1 MDHALPPQF
10 FLYGE
15 PPKAA
20 DPDFIHVEDLAA
32 RSQPSDWEIA
42 PHHHVDLNHLILI
55 AHGGGT
61 IRYEMSH
68 TAFAAPSLLIVPAN
82 VVHGFSWHE
91 GSQGKVLTIARPQL
105 DQLVSRHAALAKLF
119 IEPGSVALVPA
130 ECRAIDSAMTDIARE
145 LSWVSLGQNAAS
157 EALLQL
163 VLVQALRVLD
173 RTAHGPHGGAG
184 TASAVPLV
192 ARYRQLVEAR
202 YRQREPIARYAREL
216 AVSQTALREACA
228 ATGQSPIAIRDQR
241 AMLEAQRLLAFSALS
256 IAEIGEA
263 IGIADPAYFSRFFA
277 RNCGVSPARW
287 RRDLKARKQE

>member
-1 MDHALPPQF
+1 MDHTLPPHF

-42 PHHHVDLNHLILI
+42 AHRHKDLNHLILI
-55 AHGGGT
+55 AQGGGT
-61 IRYEMSH
+61 IRYEVSE
-68 TAFAAPSLLIVPAN
+68 TAFDTPSLLIVPAN

-91 GSQGKVLTIARPQL
+91 GSQGTVLTIARPQL
-105 DQLVSRHAALAKLF
+105 DQLVSRHAALGSLF
-119 IEPGSVALVPA
+119 AAADCVALSA
-130 ECRAIDSAMTDIARE
+130 SESRAMDRAMADIARE

-163 VLVQALRVLD
+163 ILVQALRVLE
-173 RTAHGPHGGAG
+173 RNTEA
-184 TASAVPLV
+184 TQSATNPVSLV
-192 ARYRQLVEAR
+192 ARYRQLVETR
-202 YRQREPIARYAREL
+202 YRLREPIAAYAREL
-216 AVSQTALREACA
+216 AISQTALREACA

-263 IGIADPAYFSRFFA
+263 IGIGDPAYFSRFFA
-277 RNCGVSPARW
+277 RNCGTSPASW
-287 RRDLKARKQE
+287 RRDLKLRKQT